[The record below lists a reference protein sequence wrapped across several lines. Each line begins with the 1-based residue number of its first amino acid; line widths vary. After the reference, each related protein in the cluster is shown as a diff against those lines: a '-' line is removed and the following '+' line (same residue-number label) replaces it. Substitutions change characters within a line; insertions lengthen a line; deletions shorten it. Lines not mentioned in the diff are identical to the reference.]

1 MYALKKSFPPKFV
14 SSFVIFFR
22 VSDFCI
28 LYSGNMYCL
37 PYLFSLFLQNLL
49 FVLLT
54 DGSGVQTAKLSGP
67 CKVGACPNFS
77 PNRTSTFFS
86 SKSQPNIFEIQLY
99 TVFVKHGQLYLS
111 RPAECISHG
120 WCRVGKVV
128 QTVLQTE
135 QTHFSQVSLNP
146 INVCDGMTECIVN
159 NYKNMCNTCFEN
171 KTRHSLD
178 LEIHA
183 NVNMLP
189 FWTFLK

>member
-1 MYALKKSFPPKFV
+1 MYALKKSFPQIFL
-14 SSFVIFFR
+14 SSFVIFFC

-28 LYSGNMYCL
+28 LYSGCMYCL
-37 PYLFSLFLQNLL
+37 PYLFSLFLHNLL

-77 PNRTSTFFS
+77 PNRTSTFFL
-86 SKSQPNIFEIQLY
+86 SKSQPDIFEIQLY
-99 TVFVKHGQLYLS
+99 TVFLKYGQLYLS

-120 WCRVGKVV
+120 RCKVGKVV
-128 QTVLQTE
+128 QTE

-146 INVCDGMTECIVN
+146 INMFYGMKECIIN
-159 NYKNMCNTCFEN
+159 NCENMCNICFEN

-189 FWTFLK
+189 FWTVLR